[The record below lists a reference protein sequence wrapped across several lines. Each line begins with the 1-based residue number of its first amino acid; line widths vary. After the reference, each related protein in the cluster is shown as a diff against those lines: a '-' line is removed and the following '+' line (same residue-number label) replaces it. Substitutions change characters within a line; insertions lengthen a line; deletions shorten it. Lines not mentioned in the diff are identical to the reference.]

1 MFGFGA
7 FVETKGK
14 NKKVDRKLKKIASA
28 TAWFFFSAGLMFDI
42 RLFLLMLTNNLKK
55 IVRTKTKE

>member
-1 MFGFGA
+1 MTSVIFTMFGFGA

-28 TAWFFFSAGLMFDI
+28 TAWFFFSAGLIQDCFS
-42 RLFLLMLTNNLKK
+42 
-55 IVRTKTKE
+55 